1 MLISNAPETKAMS
14 DDMCVLIR
22 HFFFP
27 SMLICRHCE
36 PEDVEFSGMVG
47 VLF

>member
-22 HFFFP
+22 HFFF
-27 SMLICRHCE
+27 SLYAYMQAL
-36 PEDVEFSGMVG
+36 
-47 VLF
+47 